1 MASVI
6 IVEGIHDEMRIKSI
20 FKDANVLITNGRE
33 IDDSKIELI
42 KKLSV
47 DNDII
52 VFTDPDAPGERIR
65 NIISDACPSVKHAFL
80 RKKDCISK
88 NKKKVGIEHA
98 SNEVIIEALQSLVE
112 PNDENLIAM
121 SDLYELGLNGF
132 KNSALIRDGVS
143 EVLNIGKPNAKTFLK
158 RINLLRITKEELGEL
173 VCKVKLEI

>member
-1 MASVI
+1 MNSVI
-6 IVEGIHDEMRIKSI
+6 VVEGIHDEMKIKSVYPEDNI
-20 FKDANVLITNGRE
+20 VITNGRE

-143 EVLNIGKPNAKTFLK
+143 EVLNIGRQMVRLF
-158 RINLLRITKEELGEL
+158 
-173 VCKVKLEI
+173 